1 MIRRD
6 RGKARVVPVTTDILP
21 RRYRAPR
28 RIAVGGMGD
37 VYCATDET
45 LGRTVAIKVL
55 AERYAEDESI
65 RARFRREALAAARLS
80 GDPNIVT
87 IFDVGEWHDRP
98 FIVMEYMSRGSLEGV
113 LRSAPTQPPAQALR
127 WLEQAAAALDHAH
140 ANGIVHRDVKPG
152 NLLLDANEN
161 VHVADFGIAS
171 AAGLDSLTL
180 TGTVLG
186 TAGYISPEQA
196 QGGRATAASDEYA
209 LGVVAF
215 ELLTGERP
223 FERES
228 MTAEAAAHVNEPVPS
243 ACGRSNRLPCEL
255 DPVFERALA
264 KDPAERY
271 PTCDEL
277 VECVRNAFDEAA
289 ARTRTITPPPA
300 PRPPIFVGDG
310 SGRRSPARWP
320 IVLALLGVAAVV
332 GAIVAVA
339 LTSGGGGRSS
349 SAPHARTIVRTVT
362 SQGQTKTVRVTT
374 PAPPPPPASPPPA
387 SPPPASSPPP
397 TAPATGSPSQLVDQ
411 ATSKIHSG
419 DYAGALPLAQQA
431 LTQLQ
436 GTGQPYEAY
445 AAYDLGTSLAHT
457 GRCAEAMKYLAQSER
472 IQGHRSEIDADR
484 AYCKSH

>member
-6 RGKARVVPVTTDILP
+6 PGKARVMPVSTDILP
-21 RRYRAPR
+21 RRYHAPR

-87 IFDVGEWHDRP
+87 IFDVGEWHDHP

-113 LRSAPTQPPAQALR
+113 LRSGGAQPPARVLR
-127 WLEQAAAALDHAH
+127 WLAQAAAALDHAH

-161 VHVADFGIAS
+161 VHVADFGIAR
-171 AAGLDSLTL
+171 AGGLDPLTL

-228 MTAEAAAHVNEPVPS
+228 ATAEAAAHVNEPVPS
-243 ACGRSNRLPCEL
+243 ACGRSDRLPCEL

-264 KDPAERY
+264 KDPAARY
-271 PTCDEL
+271 ATCADL
-277 VECVRNAFDEAA
+277 VESLRSAFDEAA
-289 ARTRTITPPPA
+289 GKTQTRTLLPPRPSRRSRTR
-300 PRPPIFVGDG
+300 
-310 SGRRSPARWP
+310 WP
-320 IVLALLGVAAVV
+320 LLVALLLGTAIA
-332 GAIVAVA
+332 GSIVAFG
-339 LTSGGGGRSS
+339 LTSGGDGQKARSE
-349 SAPHARTIVRTVT
+349 HTTTFLKTVT
-362 SQGQTKTVRVTT
+362 ATS
-374 PAPPPPPASPPPA
+374 PPPPPAAPPPA
-387 SPPPASSPPP
+387 
-397 TAPATGSPSQLVDQ
+397 ATGTPAQLVDR
-411 ATSKIHSG
+411 ATALEREG
-419 DYAGALPLAQQA
+419 NYTAALPLAQQA
-431 LTQLQ
+431 LGQLR
-436 GTGQPYEAY
+436 GSGQLYEAY
-445 AAYDLGTSLAHT
+445 ANYDVGTALAHT
-457 GRCAEAMKYLAQSER
+457 GRC
-472 IQGHRSEIDADR
+472 
-484 AYCKSH
+484 

>member
-1 MIRRD
+1 MIRRE
-6 RGKARVVPVTTDILP
+6 RGKAPVVPVSTDILP

-113 LRSAPTQPPAQALR
+113 LRSAPAQPPARALR

-171 AAGLDSLTL
+171 AGGLDSLTL

-196 QGGRATAASDEYA
+196 QGARATAASDEYA

-243 ACGRSNRLPCEL
+243 ACGRSPRLPCEL

-264 KDPAERY
+264 KDPAQRY
-271 PTCDEL
+271 ATCGEL
-277 VECVRNAFDEAA
+277 VECIRNAFDEAA
-289 ARTRTITPPPA
+289 GRTRTLVPPA
-300 PRPPIFVGDG
+300 PPRPAIIVPRGG
-310 SGRRSPARWP
+310 GRRSPARWP
-320 IVLALLGVAAVV
+320 LLVTLLAAAAVV

-339 LTSGGGGRSS
+339 LTSGGGSS
-349 SAPHARTIVRTVT
+349 SAPRARTVLKTVT

-374 PAPPPPPASPPPA
+374 PAPPPPPASPPP
-387 SPPPASSPPP
+387 PP
-397 TAPATGSPSQLVDQ
+397 APATGSPSQLVDQ
-411 ATSKIHSG
+411 ATAKIRSG

-445 AAYDLGTSLAHT
+445 AAYDVGTSLAHT

-484 AYCKSH
+484 AYCRSH